1 MAFSYLSFFYS
12 FCKKKIKNKSD
23 TVEKKC
29 MKIIDTSGLKNSNL
43 VIVIL
48 VNMYGQRLGKRD
60 SSDSA

>member
-12 FCKKKIKNKSD
+12 FCKKKKKKKSD
-23 TVEKKC
+23 T
-29 MKIIDTSGLKNSNL
+29 GLKNSNP